1 MSETGKVFKG
11 HPSANEDEGLSVPLD
26 EGMPDINPDKVC
38 FVIVKSR
45 ELAAEDTGMA
55 ADASNASD
63 DRFQSIL
70 TKEGEAPTEAELR
83 AFIDAMDEDEQ
94 NGLVAM
100 MWIGRGD
107 YDATDWK
114 LAVADARARRSGPV
128 SQYLLGTPL
137 LSDYLETALAEFGES
152 CEDFELG
159 RL

>member
-1 MSETGKVFKG
+1 
-11 HPSANEDEGLSVPLD
+11 
-26 EGMPDINPDKVC
+26 
-38 FVIVKSR
+38 
-45 ELAAEDTGMA
+45 
-55 ADASNASD
+55 
-63 DRFQSIL
+63 
-70 TKEGEAPTEAELR
+70 
-83 AFIDAMDEDEQ
+83 MDEDEQ
-94 NGLVAM
+94 SGLVAM